1 MERNMTNPSIP
12 PVDLQHYVDEAAA
25 AIGLSI
31 APEDMPAVVGIFANL
46 ARVAAP
52 LMAFP
57 LPAETEPS
65 PVFTAAATLRLPS

>member
-1 MERNMTNPSIP
+1 MERKMTDPSTPAI
-12 PVDLQHYVDEAAA
+12 DLQCYVAETAA

-52 LMAFP
+52 LMEFP
-57 LPAETEPS
+57 LPPDAEPS
-65 PVFTAAATLRLPS
+65 PVFVAGEMRR